1 MGRGGGEVVFKKE
14 SASFKVPFHNHV
26 AELIIVT
33 TKESYTW
40 TASVDT
46 LGSRERTTRHLQLS
60 LNQSLWFPSAVM
72 SLQLLPQVPRRE
84 VGWLYQP
91 SSAQL
96 NLLRPMHA
104 FHVFG
109 REVKLHRDTNM

>member
-33 TKESYTW
+33 TKESCTW

-46 LGSRERTTRHLQLS
+46 LGSRERTPRHLQLS
-60 LNQSLWFPSAVM
+60 LNQPLWFPSAVT
-72 SLQLLPQVPRRE
+72 SLQLLPQVPRRG
-84 VGWLYQP
+84 VGGSISLPQL
-91 SSAQL
+91 SSESPEANARL
-96 NLLRPMHA
+96 SRLWP
-104 FHVFG
+104 G
-109 REVKLHRDTNM
+109 SKIT